1 MKISVIIPTFSRA
14 EMLPRAIRSVLDQ
27 AGVDVEAVV
36 VNDNPPGSPE
46 RERTR
51 QAVQEIGD
59 ARILYQENEKNL
71 GGSLTRNR
79 GILASSGEYIS
90 FLDDDDYYRPGKLK
104 EQLAFTQGGGFDLTF
119 MDCEIQD
126 EKGRTLDVRTHPL
139 PEAPGRQTLL
149 RAHLISP
156 LTPTMTYMFRREA
169 LLRLGLFDNRPVS
182 QEYMLMLRAIEG
194 GLKIGYLAR
203 PLSVQIVHSGERIS
217 FGANKIEGEKRLL
230 QEKMRYRHL
239 LTRAQAREMQC
250 RFRCVACYV
259 ALKRREYPRAI
270 GYGLQAVFL
279 TPASAL
285 RLFREKHRMLRAKL

>member
-59 ARILYQENEKNL
+59 ARILYRENEKNL

-126 EKGRTLDVRTHPL
+126 L
-139 PEAPGRQTLL
+139 A
-149 RAHLISP
+149 LIH
-156 LTPTMTYMFRREA
+156 
-169 LLRLGLFDNRPVS
+169 
-182 QEYMLMLRAIEG
+182 I
-194 GLKIGYLAR
+194 
-203 PLSVQIVHSGERIS
+203 
-217 FGANKIEGEKRLL
+217 
-230 QEKMRYRHL
+230 
-239 LTRAQAREMQC
+239 
-250 RFRCVACYV
+250 
-259 ALKRREYPRAI
+259 
-270 GYGLQAVFL
+270 
-279 TPASAL
+279 
-285 RLFREKHRMLRAKL
+285 

>member
-46 RERTR
+46 HERTR

-139 PEAPGRQTLL
+139 PEAPGQQTLL

-250 RFRCVACYV
+250 RFRCVACFV